1 MCIRNTVP
9 LFFATRSRT
18 TSRRCRN
25 IRRAMLE
32 GCIENI
38 AYRMETAGAHQSEEV
53 NTASVANTAATVTCL
68 MATDDVQVRSSNGAK
83 MVSKVK
89 QQEIELLI
97 EEESVHFKTAHFY
110 DEKMREHLLN
120 AVRRGSKEVVVTL
133 LEGLDFKSEAQLP
146 RGPPDHA
153 AWNRKDFPPLIL
165 AAQLGQYEIVRFL
178 LSKGFTIE
186 PPHDVQCSCEDCHVD
201 YLRTSQERLSL
212 YKALANPI
220 WMTLTSDDPI
230 LTAFKMS
237 IKMNELANQEDE
249 FEKDYNGLYKTCKQF
264 AVGLLSEC
272 CDSKEQETILNYSHE
287 DHVQGNGADKRL
299 DLLKMAISMQQK
311 EVGFICGSLI
321 VLLLFSLKHF
331 LSVSPLFA
339 LFRYTIM
346 MNCRSGRE
354 YADL

>member
-1 MCIRNTVP
+1 MI
-9 LFFATRSRT
+9 
-18 TSRRCRN
+18 
-25 IRRAMLE
+25 E

-38 AYRMETAGAHQSEEV
+38 AYRTETAGAHQSEGV
-53 NTASVANTAATVTCL
+53 NTTSAANTAATVTCF
-68 MATDDVQVRSSNGAK
+68 MATDGDQISSLNGAK
-83 MVSKVK
+83 MVLKVK

-97 EEESVHFKTAHFY
+97 GEESVHFKTAHFY
-110 DEKMREHLLN
+110 DEKMREHLLD

-133 LEGLDFKSEAQLP
+133 FEGFDGLKSGEVQIP
-146 RGPPDHA
+146 RGLADHA

-165 AAQLGQYEIVRFL
+165 AAQLGHYDIVRFL

-186 PPHDVQCSCEDCHVD
+186 PPHDVQCSCENCHVD

-230 LTAFKMS
+230 LTAFKLS
-237 IKMNELANQEDE
+237 IKMNELAIQEDE

-272 CDSKEQETILNYSHE
+272 HDSKEQETILNYSH
-287 DHVQGNGADKRL
+287 VQGNGADRRL

-311 EVGFICGSLI
+311 EVGFKCGQLI
-321 VLLLFSLKHF
+321 LLILFSLKHRNI
-331 LSVSPLFA
+331 S
-339 LFRYTIM
+339 YQ
-346 MNCRSGRE
+346 
-354 YADL
+354 